1 LNIDTQ
7 SKQQY
12 EVEMPEVNFALGKC
26 LNFIREL
33 QYLGESD
40 GLSYLDSYIDG
51 CNVPQIYLKVKGC
64 WTGGN
69 QENAS
74 MSSFNIN
81 HGPGEL
87 EWMSL

>member
-1 LNIDTQ
+1 
-7 SKQQY
+7 
-12 EVEMPEVNFALGKC
+12 MPEVNFALGKC